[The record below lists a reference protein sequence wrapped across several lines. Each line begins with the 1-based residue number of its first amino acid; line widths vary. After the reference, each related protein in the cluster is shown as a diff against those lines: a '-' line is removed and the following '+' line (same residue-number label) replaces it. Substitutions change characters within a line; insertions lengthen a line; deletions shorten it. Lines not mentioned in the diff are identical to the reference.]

1 MIWVVDR
8 VERENQ
14 TAVRVTAGAA
24 PVVVTE

>member
-14 TAVRVTAGAA
+14 TAVRVTAVAA
-24 PVVVTE
+24 RAVVTE